1 MAVDYDV
8 VTMAAPP
15 ALPIIIPQVFGV
27 DADVPPL
34 ELEEPFEFTVDVCFY
49 VLHWRGMRFSISE
62 SCYCGYCWCT
72 TAYDIFIFGSDFN

>member
-34 ELEEPFEFTVDVCFY
+34 ELEEPFEFTVDVCFC
-49 VLHWRGMRFSISE
+49 VLH
-62 SCYCGYCWCT
+62 
-72 TAYDIFIFGSDFN
+72 